1 MNIMKSETL
10 KSNNEICY
18 NNKKELSIVIPV
30 YNESGNLEELHN
42 RLLHVL
48 EELNKD
54 YEIIFINDGSQDDSL
69 DVLKNIQKNNERIVI
84 INFRRNFGQT
94 AAFAAGF
101 DHASGDIIVTM
112 DSDLENSPEDIPKL
126 LTRIE
131 EGYDLVSGWR
141 INRKDNYL
149 LRILPSKIAN
159 YIISFICGIKLHDYG
174 CSLKAYRSE
183 ILQNIKLYGEMHR
196 FIPALASIMG
206 ISAVEIPVE
215 HVKRTKGKSN
225 YNILR
230 FVKVIL
236 DLILIMFLLNYTS
249 RPFHIFGFLGISSFT
264 IGFIVAL
271 YLSVLKIFYEVSL
284 SARPLL
290 LMSVVLII
298 FGIQLITMGLLS
310 ELIIRNYYESQNKTV
325 YIVKEVIS
333 SS

>member
-1 MNIMKSETL
+1 MKNQKIKTSD
-10 KSNNEICY
+10 NNHSDI
-18 NNKKELSIVIPV
+18 KKDLSLVIPV
-30 YNESGNLEELHN
+30 YNESGNLLELYE
-42 RLLHVL
+42 RILKVL
-48 EELNKD
+48 ETLNKD

-141 INRKDNYL
+141 INRKDNYW
-149 LRILPSKIAN
+149 LRIFPSKIAN
-159 YIISFICGIKLHDYG
+159 FIISFISGIKLHDYG
-174 CSLKAYRSE
+174 CSLKAYKSE

-215 HVKRTKGKSN
+215 HVKRIKGKSN
-225 YNILR
+225 YTILR

-236 DLILIMFLLNYTS
+236 DLILIKFLLNYTS

-271 YLSVLKIFYEVSL
+271 YLSVLKIFFEVSL

-325 YIVKEVIS
+325 YIVKEVIYS
-333 SS
+333 S

>member
-1 MNIMKSETL
+1 MKNQKIKTSD
-10 KSNNEICY
+10 NNHSDI
-18 NNKKELSIVIPV
+18 KKDLSLVIPV
-30 YNESGNLEELHN
+30 YNESGNLVELYE
-42 RLLHVL
+42 RILKVL
-48 EELNKD
+48 ETLNKD

-69 DVLKNIQKNNERIVI
+69 DVLKNIQKNNERILI

-141 INRKDNYL
+141 VNRKDNYL
-149 LRILPSKIAN
+149 LRILPSRIAN
-159 YIISFICGIKLHDYG
+159 FIISFICGIKLHDYG

-225 YNILR
+225 YTIFR

-236 DLILIMFLLNYTS
+236 DLILIKFLLNYTS
-249 RPFHIFGFLGISSFT
+249 RPFHIFGFLGISSFA

-271 YLSVLKIFYEVSL
+271 YLSVLKIFFEVSL

-290 LMSVVLII
+290 LMSVILII
-298 FGIQLITMGLLS
+298 FGIQLMTMGLLS

-325 YIVKEVIS
+325 YIVKEVIYS
-333 SS
+333 S

>member
-1 MNIMKSETL
+1 MKNQKFKTSD
-10 KSNNEICY
+10 NNHSDI
-18 NNKKELSIVIPV
+18 KKDLSLVIPV
-30 YNESGNLEELHN
+30 YNESGNLLELYE
-42 RLLHVL
+42 RILKVL
-48 EELNKD
+48 ETLKKD

-69 DVLKNIQKNNERIVI
+69 DVLKNIQKNNERILI

-141 INRKDNYL
+141 INRKDNYW

-159 YIISFICGIKLHDYG
+159 IIISFISGIKLHDYG

-183 ILQNIKLYGEMHR
+183 ILKNTKLYGEMHR
-196 FIPALASIMG
+196 YIPALASTMG

-225 YNILR
+225 YTIFR

-236 DLILIMFLLNYTS
+236 DLILLKFLLKYTS

-264 IGFIVAL
+264 IGFIIAL
-271 YLSVLKIFYEVSL
+271 YLSVLKIFFGVSL

-290 LMSVVLII
+290 LMSVLLII
-298 FGIQLITMGLLS
+298 FGIQFMTTGLLS
-310 ELIIRNYYESQNKTV
+310 ELVMRNYYESQNKTV
-325 YIVKEVIS
+325 YIVKEVIYS
-333 SS
+333 S

>member
-1 MNIMKSETL
+1 MKNQKIKTSD
-10 KSNNEICY
+10 NNHSDI
-18 NNKKELSIVIPV
+18 KKDLSLVIPV
-30 YNESGNLEELHN
+30 YNESGNLLELYE
-42 RLLHVL
+42 RILKVL
-48 EELNKD
+48 ETLNKD

-101 DHASGDIIVTM
+101 DHASGDMIVTM

-141 INRKDNYL
+141 INRKDSYW
-149 LRILPSKIAN
+149 LRIFPSKIAN
-159 YIISFICGIKLHDYG
+159 FIISFICGIKLHDYG
-174 CSLKAYRSE
+174 CSLKAYKSE

-225 YNILR
+225 YTILR

-236 DLILIMFLLNYTS
+236 DLILIKFLLNYTS

-271 YLSVLKIFYEVSL
+271 YLSVLKIFFEVSL

>member
-1 MNIMKSETL
+1 MKNQKFKTDDNSH
-10 KSNNEICY
+10 SDI
-18 NNKKELSIVIPV
+18 KKELSIVIPV

-42 RLLHVL
+42 RLLCVL
-48 EELNKD
+48 EELKKD

-141 INRKDNYL
+141 INRKDNYW

-159 YIISFICGIKLHDYG
+159 IIISFISGIKLHDYG

-183 ILQNIKLYGEMHR
+183 ILQNTKLYGEMHR
-196 FIPALASIMG
+196 YIPALASTMG

-225 YNILR
+225 YTILR

-236 DLILIMFLLNYTS
+236 DLILIKFLLNYTS

-271 YLSVLKIFYEVSL
+271 YLSVLKIFFEVSL

-325 YIVKEVIS
+325 YIIKEVIS

>member
-1 MNIMKSETL
+1 MKNQKIKTSD
-10 KSNNEICY
+10 NNHSDI
-18 NNKKELSIVIPV
+18 KKDLSLVIPV
-30 YNESGNLEELHN
+30 YNESGNLVELYE
-42 RLLHVL
+42 RILKVL
-48 EELNKD
+48 ETLNKD

-69 DVLKNIQKNNERIVI
+69 DVLKNIQKNNERILI

-101 DHASGDIIVTM
+101 DHASGDMIVTM

-196 FIPALASIMG
+196 FIPALASTMG

-215 HVKRTKGKSN
+215 HVKRNKGKSN
-225 YNILR
+225 YTIFR

-236 DLILIMFLLNYTS
+236 DLILIKFLLKYRS
-249 RPFHIFGFLGISSFT
+249 RPFHIFGFLGISSFS

-271 YLSVLKIFYEVSL
+271 YLSVLKIFFEVSL

>member
-1 MNIMKSETL
+1 MKNQKIKTSD
-10 KSNNEICY
+10 NNHSDI
-18 NNKKELSIVIPV
+18 KKELSIVIPV
-30 YNESGNLEELHN
+30 YNESGNLLELYE
-42 RLLHVL
+42 RILKVL
-48 EELNKD
+48 ETLNKD

-101 DHASGDIIVTM
+101 DHASGDMIVTM

-183 ILQNIKLYGEMHR
+183 ILQNIQLYGEMHR

-225 YNILR
+225 YTILR

-236 DLILIMFLLNYTS
+236 DLILIKFLLNYTS
-249 RPFHIFGFLGISSFT
+249 RPFHIFGFLGISSFS

-271 YLSVLKIFYEVSL
+271 YLSVLKIFFEVSL

-325 YIVKEVIS
+325 YIVKEVIYS
-333 SS
+333 N

>member
-1 MNIMKSETL
+1 M
-10 KSNNEICY
+10 
-18 NNKKELSIVIPV
+18 
-30 YNESGNLEELHN
+30 
-42 RLLHVL
+42 
-48 EELNKD
+48 
-54 YEIIFINDGSQDDSL
+54 
-69 DVLKNIQKNNERIVI
+69 DVLKNIQKNNERIII

-141 INRKDNYL
+141 INRKDNYW

-159 YIISFICGIKLHDYG
+159 FIISFICGIKLHDYG

-225 YNILR
+225 YTILR

-236 DLILIMFLLNYTS
+236 DLILLKFLLKYTS
-249 RPFHIFGFLGISSFT
+249 RPFHLFGFLGISSFT

-284 SARPLL
+284 SGRPLL
-290 LMSVVLII
+290 LMSILLII
-298 FGIQLITMGLLS
+298 FGIQLMTMGLLS

-325 YIVKEVIS
+325 YIVKEVIYS
-333 SS
+333 S